1 MTHIVMKGADFMNFR
16 KIIAMLLCTF
26 LLTGCGNTDIEPG
39 TESSGE
45 KTDNSGISRIETTDI
60 ENGTKAPVKK
70 AEDPR
75 MFRIGSM
82 ENEADLNECSL
93 HGWCRITDEDWTYR
107 TTYKGDFEDNG
118 DLWEFITNL
127 DTSVFEEE
135 RNGLADEYSVA
146 IKGDTAGFVRIA
158 SGMTTV
164 YGYDDLDNATES
176 YEPAISIQTGESAA
190 ESIETVYL
198 VPYTLKRQFDEIIA
212 NAVENENNITDVYKL
227 PDYSYTEITDSHP
240 KDHIVFVD
248 GYSNY
253 AWEPQDHGR
262 FIDIHGYVYEYNMDG
277 RSIVDEARERTGND
291 TMTYDQAFVDAL
303 YYEFYY
309 KNSPVAMVD
318 ADTIFDCYTKMFTID
333 RDADFEEKHE
343 AYDYGQHSLYM
354 IDIDDQENMCLKLR
368 TKGDNTGHLDDPS
381 AEEIMKIYDSL
392 KIKKIN

>member
-1 MTHIVMKGADFMNFR
+1 MIIK
-16 KIIAMLLCTF
+16 KIIAVLACTF

-39 TESSGE
+39 TDISGE
-45 KTDNSGISRIETTDI
+45 KTDNSEISRIETTEI
-60 ENGTKAPVKK
+60 EKGTEISEKK

-75 MFRIGSM
+75 MFRIGTM

-107 TTYKGDFEDNG
+107 TTYKGDFEDSG

-198 VPYTLKRQFDEIIA
+198 VPYTLKRQFDDIIT
-212 NAVENENNITDVYKL
+212 NAVANEDNITDVYKL

-253 AWEPQDHGR
+253 AWEPQNHGR
-262 FIDIHGYVYEYNMDG
+262 FIDIHGYIYEYDMDG
-277 RSIVDEARERTGND
+277 RRFVDEARERTGKD
-291 TMTYDQAFVDAL
+291 SMTYDQALLDTL

-318 ADTIFDCYTKMFTID
+318 ADTILDCYAKMFTID
-333 RDADFEEKHE
+333 RDADFELKHE
-343 AYDYGQHSLYM
+343 ACDYGQHFLYM
-354 IDIDDQENMCLKLR
+354 IDIDYSDNMYLKLR

-381 AEEIMKIYDSL
+381 AEEIMEIYDSL
-392 KIKKIN
+392 EPKYLNK